1 MAERTEARQAE
12 TALPNTTLREQAG
25 LPFEAPAPQVIIG
38 PGLEAQAGALARAA
52 TAAGLDSEMAGASPA
67 PGPGVVLVGLDTDGN
82 GEGWA
87 FLGRCRSS
95 HIPVAVVGADAGPT
109 PVREA
114 YRQGAAEVL
123 FADEA
128 PLDTQLSSLIARLYA
143 GPDQNRLHPER
154 SRFHSLVGVSRPMA
168 ELYSLLE
175 VVGPSDATVLIRG
188 ESGTGKEL
196 VARAIHAESAR
207 AESPFVAI
215 NCGAIPADL
224 LEAELFGHAKGAF
237 TGAVNARQGRF
248 AYADGG
254 TLFLD
259 EIGEMSPD
267 LQIKL
272 LRVLEERTY
281 EPVGSSRSVP
291 FNARVLA
298 ATNQDLDEA
307 VASGRFREDLYH
319 RLNVLA
325 VDLPSLRQRG
335 ADDVL
340 FLFEHFLED
349 LNRKHGTRL
358 GGADPVARRFLAA
371 YDWPGNV
378 RELRNLTE
386 RLAILKREGLVEPAD
401 LPEKVRGAPREGA
414 DPLLGEDG
422 DDPLERDI
430 LLGNNRD
437 LRAEV
442 EAFENRLILQAL
454 ETTGGNRNQA
464 AQLLGVKRTT
474 LVEKLKKRNLG

>member
-1 MAERTEARQAE
+1 MAEPMETRQAE
-12 TALPNTTLREQAG
+12 AGGRNASLREQAG
-25 LPFEAPAPQVIIG
+25 LPFEAPAPQIIIG
-38 PGLEAQAGALARAA
+38 PGLESHLEELARAA
-52 TAAGLDSEMAGASPA
+52 AASGMGCEQAGTSPGPA
-67 PGPGVVLVGLDTDGN
+67 PAVVLTGLAADGT
-82 GEGWA
+82 GWS
-87 FLGRCRSS
+87 FLAECRPG
-95 HIPVAVVGADAGPT
+95 HIPVAVFPHEPEPAQ
-109 PVREA
+109 VREA
-114 YRQGAAEVL
+114 YRRGAAEVL
-123 FADEA
+123 FAAEGSLEA
-128 PLDTQLSSLIARLYA
+128 QLSSLLARLYA
-143 GPDQNRLHPER
+143 GPDQARLHPER
-154 SRFHSLVGVSRPMA
+154 NRFHSLVGVSRSMA

-207 AESPFVAI
+207 AEAPFVAI

-298 ATNQDLDEA
+298 ATNQDLDDA
-307 VASGRFREDLYH
+307 VAAGRFREDLYH

-325 VDLPSLRQRG
+325 VDLPPLRERG
-335 ADDVL
+335 SEDVL
-340 FLFEHFLED
+340 FLFDHFLDE
-349 LNRKHGTRL
+349 LNRKHATQL
-358 GGADPVARRFLAA
+358 AGADPVARRFLTA

-386 RLAILKREGLVEPAD
+386 RLAILKRDGLVAPAD
-401 LPEKVRGAPREGA
+401 LPEKLRGAAPDSGA
-414 DPLLGEDG
+414 DGEADG
-422 DDPLERDI
+422 GMERDI
-430 LLGNNRD
+430 LLGQTRD
-437 LRAEV
+437 LKAEV
-442 EAFENRLILQAL
+442 EAFENGLIQQAL
-454 ETTGGNRNQA
+454 EATGGNRNQA

>member
-1 MAERTEARQAE
+1 MAERTEAWQDE
-12 TALPNTTLREQAG
+12 TPPPDEAPREQAG
-25 LPFEAPAPQVIIG
+25 LPFQGPTPRVIIG
-38 PGLEAQAGALARAA
+38 PGLEEHNPELVPVAA
-52 TAAGLDSEMAGASPA
+52 ASGLDSEIAGAAPA
-67 PGPGVVLVGLDTDGN
+67 PGPAVVLADLSAGTA
-82 GEGWA
+82 GWD
-87 FLGRCRSS
+87 FLACCRSS
-95 HIPVAVVGADAGPT
+95 HIPVAVFTVPAEPSD
-109 PVREA
+109 VREA
-114 YRQGAAEVL
+114 YRRGVAEVL
-123 FADEA
+123 FLEEA
-128 PLDTQLSSLIARLYA
+128 GLDIQLSSLLTRLYD
-143 GPDQNRLHPER
+143 GPDKKSLHPER
-154 SRFHSLVGVSRPMA
+154 SRFHSLVGLSQSMA

-175 VVGPSDATVLIRG
+175 VVGPSDATVLVRG

-196 VARAIHAESAR
+196 VARAIHAESGR
-207 AESPFVAI
+207 SEHPFVAI
-215 NCGAIPADL
+215 NCGAIPPDL

-237 TGAVNARQGRF
+237 TGAVSARQGRF
-248 AYADGG
+248 AHADSG

-298 ATNQDLDEA
+298 ATNKDLDEA

-319 RLNVLA
+319 RLNVLT
-325 VDLPSLRQRG
+325 VDLPPLRQRG
-335 ADDVL
+335 SEDVM
-340 FLFEHFLED
+340 FLFDHFLDE
-349 LNRKHGTRL
+349 LNRKHSTGVA
-358 GGADPVARRFLAA
+358 GADPVARRFLEA

-386 RLAILKREGLVEPAD
+386 RLAVLKREGLVEPAD
-401 LPEKVRGAPREGA
+401 LPEKIRGAPRDTNEGQPA
-414 DPLLGEDG
+414 EVGAESG
-422 DDPLERDI
+422 ERDI
-430 LLGNNRD
+430 LLGQSRD

-442 EAFENRLILQAL
+442 EAFENRLILEAL
-454 ETTGGNRNQA
+454 ESTAGNRNQA

>member
-1 MAERTEARQAE
+1 MAERTEARLDE
-12 TALPNTTLREQAG
+12 SLPPSRTFREQTG
-25 LPFEAPAPQVIIG
+25 LPFEASAPRVIIG
-38 PGLEAQAGALARAA
+38 PGLQDHSTALARVAA
-52 TAAGLDSEMAGASPA
+52 ASGLDSEIAGTAPA
-67 PGPGVVLVGLDTDGN
+67 PGPAVVLTDLSG
-82 GEGWA
+82 GTAGWD
-87 FLGRCRSS
+87 FLACCRGG
-95 HIPVAVVGADAGPT
+95 HIPVGVFSVQAEPAQ
-109 PVREA
+109 VREA
-114 YRQGAAEVL
+114 YRRGAAEVL
-123 FADEA
+123 FLDEA
-128 PLDTQLSSLIARLYA
+128 ALDIQLSSLLARLYD

-154 SRFHSLVGVSRPMA
+154 SRFHTLVGVSRSMA

-207 AESPFVAI
+207 SEHPFVAI
-215 NCGAIPADL
+215 NCGAIPPDL

-237 TGAVNARQGRF
+237 TGAVSARQGRF
-248 AYADGG
+248 AHADSG
-254 TLFLD
+254 TLLLD

-298 ATNQDLDEA
+298 ATNKDLDDA
-307 VASGRFREDLYH
+307 VASGRFRDDLYH
-319 RLNVLA
+319 RLNVLT
-325 VDLPSLRQRG
+325 VDLPPLRQRG
-335 ADDVL
+335 AEDVI
-340 FLFEHFLED
+340 FLFDHFLDE
-349 LNRKHGTRL
+349 LNRKHGTRVA
-358 GGADPVARRFLAA
+358 GADPVARRFLEA

-401 LPEKVRGAPREGA
+401 LPEKIRGAPRDTNGVQPAEAEG
-414 DPLLGEDG
+414 G
-422 DDPLERDI
+422 ERDI
-430 LLGNNRD
+430 LLGQSRD

-442 EAFENRLILQAL
+442 EAFENRLILEAL
-454 ETTGGNRNQA
+454 ESTAGNRNQA